1 MMLFEDE
8 TLYEGNFSDT
18 GVFNGVGTLTYKQG
32 DKLEGNFY
40 GSYSN
45 GMKFNGTIH
54 KLPHTP
60 GSPSKNQNFQDS
72 IPNKIGR
79 FAVPADQKW
88 KSIYSFYYDL
98 LSLPQM
104 GSLQSIPNTVVIWDK
119 LAICI
124 NQAKNNAKLQQNT
137 VSTFSK
143 FFCMFLNPNIFFKF
157 EF

>member
-1 MMLFEDE
+1 MP
-8 TLYEGNFSDT
+8 T
-18 GVFNGVGTLTYKQG
+18 KKG
-32 DKLEGNFY
+32 DKLEGNFH

-104 GSLQSIPNTVVIWDK
+104 GSLQSMPNTVLIWDK

-124 NQAKNNAKLQQNT
+124 NQAKNNAKLQQNK
-137 VSTFSK
+137 VSTF
-143 FFCMFLNPNIFFKF
+143 FFLTCSCRFLVSTYQLFVPI
-157 EF
+157 